1 MKLGSHVQNSG
12 KEMLA
17 GSVLEALS
25 YGANC
30 FMVYLGAPQNTYRKR
45 LDDLKIK
52 EMQELLIENN
62 IDINDI
68 VVHAPYIVNL
78 AQGDR
83 EKHDFAIRFITQEV
97 EYAHEAGFKTIVL
110 HPGAHVGQG
119 VETGIKNIANALIQI
134 LDNTKH
140 TDVNIAIET
149 MAGKGTEV
157 GSNFYELQKI
167 IKLVDSNRIKVCF
180 DTCHTFDSGY
190 DLVNNYEEIIEEF
203 DQIIGL
209 DKIAVIHVND
219 SKNNLGSRK
228 DRHTNI
234 GFGQIGFDTLYKIIT
249 DERFKDIP
257 KILETPYVPIPGT
270 KDSLPPYKYEIEMLK
285 NNEFNPNLIEDI
297 LEQK

>member
-1 MKLGSHVQNSG
+1 M
-12 KEMLA
+12 
-17 GSVLEALS
+17 
-25 YGANC
+25 
-30 FMVYLGAPQNTYRKR
+30 R

-140 TDVNIAIET
+140 TDVNIPIET
-149 MAGKGTEV
+149 MAGKGAV
-157 GSNFYELQKI
+157 GSNFYEYKNYQTCRLKSHQ
-167 IKLVDSNRIKVCF
+167 VCF
-180 DTCHTFDSGY
+180 DT
-190 DLVNNYEEIIEEF
+190 
-203 DQIIGL
+203 
-209 DKIAVIHVND
+209 VI
-219 SKNNLGSRK
+219 L
-228 DRHTNI
+228 
-234 GFGQIGFDTLYKIIT
+234 
-249 DERFKDIP
+249 
-257 KILETPYVPIPGT
+257 
-270 KDSLPPYKYEIEMLK
+270 
-285 NNEFNPNLIEDI
+285 LIRI
-297 LEQK
+297 